1 LVLTIRARI
10 NRPNVIPPENAIT
23 PQLALRPSSSKTM
36 PKKDADN
43 APKAATFNAIPTT
56 RLIHRYKVIA
66 PNAAEERYKG
76 SEAINNNESFNGIQC
91 GRW

>member
-10 NRPNVIPPENAIT
+10 NRPHVTQQENVIT
-23 PQLALRPSSSKTM
+23 LKLALRPSSKAM
-36 PKKDADN
+36 PKKDVGS
-43 APKAATFNAIPTT
+43 APKAAIFNAVSTT
-56 RLIHRYKVIA
+56 RLIHRNKVRA

-76 SEAINNNESFNGIQC
+76 NEAINNNKIFKNIRG